1 VLPHL
6 DVIVVELEHYYVLAL
21 DLEGSLKVDHP
32 SCVYEGLALDRITRE
47 MFQELLAVLYVLI
60 IDHSVR
66 F

>member
-1 VLPHL
+1 MLSHL
-6 DVIVVELEHYYVLAL
+6 DVVVVELEHYYVLAL
-21 DLEGSLKVDHP
+21 DLEGSLKVNHP
-32 SCVYEGLALDRITRE
+32 CCVYEGLAFYRITRE